1 MNTKP
6 KTAKVSSDN
15 GNTSNGLLIGDIAR
29 YLFRLADLQRD
40 ELTGNPIV
48 SDGLRCLARALK
60 PHQTRTIE
68 DLSVLMSNISSS
80 SSSKRSLKKPQAPL
94 PENLVGL
101 ECEEVDRILRDGKY
115 LKSQLI
121 ELGTCR
127 FGISRSKL
135 SRLPKSEA
143 IASIRAALD
152 HERSLTAIGNQA
164 QMAGQRRSI

>member
-1 MNTKP
+1 MNAKP
-6 KTAKVSSDN
+6 KTTKASSGN
-15 GNTSNGLLIGDIAR
+15 GNVSNGLLIGDIAR
-29 YLFRLADLQRD
+29 YLSGLADLQQD
-40 ELTGNPIV
+40 KLTGNPSV
-48 SDGLRCLARALK
+48 SDGLRCLAKALK
-60 PHQTRTIE
+60 PHRARTIE
-68 DLSVLMSNISSS
+68 ELSALMSNISSS

-94 PENLVGL
+94 AKVLVDL
-101 ECEEVDRILRDGKY
+101 ECDEVDRILRDGKY

-121 ELGTCR
+121 DLGTCR